1 MDDITVILYC
11 YYHADTKKEIQE
23 ECETDDSS
31 ESEDEDEDIADFK
44 KKFLDENCKI
54 RPEVWKKLNR

>member
-1 MDDITVILYC
+1 MILLLLLYF
-11 YYHADTKKEIQE
+11 ADTKKEIQE
-23 ECETDDSS
+23 EWETDDLS